1 MCYSKFVNDEKVK
14 HYNFRSCYQPHTWI
28 LSETFVTVMGKIAH
42 RTIFYVRA
50 VAAPSSN
57 TISRIQ
63 NSTEPFPFNSTRG
76 RPPIFWPSELS
87 FLWSEQWHL
96 TCAQTCAS
104 IKLGEPAMQ
113 TSNSYVIIYIH
124 YLYTKCRQEGTR
136 NQLASWFL
144 VPLDE
149 KCFFRTCVFGT
160 FLCASSRAVN
170 SGRRG

>member
-1 MCYSKFVNDEKVK
+1 MWNSDHAISLISEYWAKLSSRWRGKSPIAQDFTFEPLHARQNKNDFP
-14 HYNFRSCYQPHTWI
+14 N
-28 LSETFVTVMGKIAH
+28 SELN
-42 RTIFYVRA
+42 RA
-50 VAAPSSN
+50 
-57 TISRIQ
+57 
-63 NSTEPFPFNSTRG
+63 FPFNSTWG

-160 FLCASSRAVN
+160 FLCASSRVVN
-170 SGRRG
+170 SWWRG